1 MLDEISLSI
10 SIVAPGWVL
19 PAHTMLLFGV
29 LMPIIIVG
37 AYFGERDQRF
47 RLNVIS
53 GSD

>member
-1 MLDEISLSI
+1 MPNSPVMPSVEQYQ
-10 SIVAPGWVL
+10 A
-19 PAHTMLLFGV
+19 LLAERDALRGELRLV
-29 LMPIIIVG
+29 T

>member
-1 MLDEISLSI
+1 MT
-10 SIVAPGWVL
+10 
-19 PAHTMLLFGV
+19 PAMHVDAFSMGGKIFARRNENSKCNASD
-29 LMPIIIVG
+29 